1 MKLEE
6 YVTLRGVKVAAL
18 TKPEADILGIPY
30 PLQFGW
36 IELYDE
42 DIPHEQVVELLRA
55 MQAKRKLNE
64 EYAKKA
70 RKKHSKSKGKK
81 VFSAN
86 KNNKVV
92 GRAGNK
98 TIVNDGELPWNE

>member
-64 EYAKKA
+64 EWAKKT

-81 VFSAN
+81 VMSVSN
-86 KNNKVV
+86 SNKVF
-92 GRAGNK
+92 GRTGNK
-98 TIVNDGELPWNE
+98 TIVNGGELSWND

>member
-6 YVTLRGVKVAAL
+6 YLMLRGVKVAAL

-36 IELYDE
+36 VGLYDE

-55 MQAKRKLNE
+55 MTAKRKANE

-70 RKKHSKSKGKK
+70 REKHIKKIKKSHSNKSKVIG
-81 VFSAN
+81 VTGR
-86 KNNKVV
+86 NNKIESD
-92 GRAGNK
+92 NS
-98 TIVNDGELPWNE
+98 LPWN